1 MKFSKKIIYA
11 VIALNILFT
20 AAVLYVC
27 QTGNTVP
34 DSLVIGWFSFTGT
47 ELVLL
52 AGIKKHKLKKEGDI
66 KDEAS

>member
-11 VIALNILFT
+11 IIVLNIVFT
-20 AAVLYVC
+20 TAVLYVC
-27 QTGNTVP
+27 MLGNTVP
-34 DSLVIGWFSFTGT
+34 DSLVLGWFSFTGT

-52 AGIKKHKLKKEGDI
+52 AGIKKHKLKKEGAA